1 MIKIIFAPRANQIN
15 SLISQAKIDILKT
28 NKNQLLILLAFFS
41 IYVIWGSTYLLNKIA
56 VTEIP
61 AFSLAGFRFLIAGTL
76 ILIIAK
82 ILRKPLHVSKKQLL
96 NSCIAGFL
104 FLVYGNGVFVW
115 ALNYIDSG
123 FAALLASTQP
133 LFVLILMRLIDS
145 KKLQVKSIIGVS
157 LGMIGM
163 YLLVSQKG
171 VSTKEGSLLAIGIM
185 FSCVLS
191 WSYGSIFVSKADLPK
206 NFFVSTGYQMIFA
219 GVLLLCI
226 SLGLQETWISP
237 SDLSFKAQLSFIGLI
252 VFGGIVAFTAFNFL
266 LKNVSPEKVATS
278 AYVNP
283 VVAMF
288 LGWYVLDENL
298 TTQSIIAAVILLTG
312 VYFITSRKRL

>member
-1 MIKIIFAPRANQIN
+1 
-15 SLISQAKIDILKT
+15 LKT
-28 NKNQLLILLAFFS
+28 NKNQLLIILGFFS
-41 IYVIWGSTYLLNKIA
+41 IYIIWGSTYLLNKIA

-61 AFSLAGFRFLIAGTL
+61 AFSLASLRFLIAGIL
-76 ILIIAK
+76 ILVIAK
-82 ILRKPLHVSKKQLL
+82 ILKKSLKISKKQFL
-96 NSCIAGFL
+96 NSFIAGFL

-115 ALNYIDSG
+115 ALKYIDSS

-145 KKLQVKSIIGVS
+145 KKFQVKSIIGVV
-157 LGMIGM
+157 LGIIGM

-171 VSTKEGSLLAIGIM
+171 ISTKEGSLLAIVVM

-206 NFFVSTGYQMIFA
+206 NFFVSTGYQMLIA
-219 GVLLLCI
+219 GTILLSI
-226 SLGLQETWISP
+226 SFCLQEAWISP
-237 SDLSFKAQLSFIGLI
+237 LNWSFDAQLSVIALI
-252 VFGGIVAFTAFNFL
+252 IFGGIVAFTAFNYL

-288 LGWYVLDENL
+288 LGWYVLNEKL